1 MREAHANDPFRP
13 ALSLAENAG
22 LSLPAHAPLRLATV
36 HSWKEA
42 ALLKKKR
49 KPNGFYL
56 STMGIFLLFL
66 LAFMALPLFKLI
78 SSALTAPKTQT
89 FSLENFEK
97 IFTSA
102 YYGQS
107 FQNST
112 LLSLQSSVYGIVIA
126 LFCSYAITK
135 FVSEKTQSNLLV
147 VVNMTS
153 NFAGLPLG
161 FALTLMLGSSGMM
174 IFLLKNMGIDLSES
188 FNIYSVQGLIIAYTY
203 FQVPLG
209 IMLLYPIYRGIRAD
223 WKEAASILGASTP
236 QFWFKI
242 GIPAILPSI
251 LSTFTVLFANAMG
264 AYATAYYL
272 VSSSYNIVP
281 IRISALMSGDVRTK
295 PELGSALAV
304 TLAMVLIVV
313 MLLNDWA
320 SRMAGKRGFK
330 S

>member
-1 MREAHANDPFRP
+1 M
-13 ALSLAENAG
+13 
-22 LSLPAHAPLRLATV
+22 
-36 HSWKEA
+36 
-42 ALLKKKR
+42 KR
-49 KPNGFYL
+49 KLNGFYL
-56 STMGIFLLFL
+56 STMGIFVLFL
-66 LAFMALPLFKLI
+66 LAFMALPLAKLI
-78 SSALTAPKTQT
+78 SSALTSAKTHQ
-89 FSLENFEK
+89 FSFENFEK

-107 FQNST
+107 FMNSI
-112 LLSLQSSVYGIVIA
+112 LLSLQSSLYGIVLA
-126 LFCSYAITK
+126 LFCSYAITR

-161 FALTLMLGSSGMM
+161 FALTLMLGSTGMLM
-174 IFLLKNMGIDLSES
+174 ILLKKLGVDLSDR
-188 FNIYSVQGLIIAYTY
+188 FNIYSVQGLIMAYTY

-209 IMLLYPIYRGIRAD
+209 IMLLYPIYRGIRSD
-223 WKEAASILGASTP
+223 WKEAASILGASTA
-236 QFWFKI
+236 QFWFRI
-242 GIPAILPSI
+242 GIPAILPSV

-295 PELGSALAV
+295 PELGSALAI

-320 SRMAGKRGFK
+320 SRVANRKGIK